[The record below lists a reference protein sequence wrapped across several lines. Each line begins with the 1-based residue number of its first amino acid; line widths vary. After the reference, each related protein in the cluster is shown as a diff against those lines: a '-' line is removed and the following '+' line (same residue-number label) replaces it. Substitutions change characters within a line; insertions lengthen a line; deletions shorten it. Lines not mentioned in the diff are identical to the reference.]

1 MPRSFFNLFFFHVVV
16 IFYSSFAVQDGKVT
30 PFTKAN
36 KSYQEPCACTS
47 VKSCW
52 SGSVCNPKE
61 TKDQLMCKC
70 TPTAAHLCYDAK
82 TGEVEQPESAVLFG
96 CFADTTTAGQSRKV
110 MCSPTGQ
117 GAQLIQYPQLECKGT
132 ATKTD
137 LLPPAWK
144 DNMRY
149 RSTCMNGKAYA
160 TAAAATAAGSP
171 APAPA
176 PVSAAT
182 TTAMTSLAL
191 ATAAFVAA
199 MM

>member
-1 MPRSFFNLFFFHVVV
+1 
-16 IFYSSFAVQDGKVT
+16 
-30 PFTKAN
+30 
-36 KSYQEPCACTS
+36 
-47 VKSCW
+47 
-52 SGSVCNPKE
+52 
-61 TKDQLMCKC
+61 MCKC

-160 TAAAATAAGSP
+160 TAAAA
-171 APAPA
+171 
-176 PVSAAT
+176 PVSAATCT